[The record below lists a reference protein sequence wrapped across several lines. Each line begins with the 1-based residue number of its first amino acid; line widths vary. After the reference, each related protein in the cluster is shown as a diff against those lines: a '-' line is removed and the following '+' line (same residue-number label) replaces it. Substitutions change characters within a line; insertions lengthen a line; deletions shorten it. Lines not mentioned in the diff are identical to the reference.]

1 MFHRGTNMPYYHAY
15 HVDDEG
21 HVISRLY
28 IYADDD
34 EQAVEKAKQ
43 RQEARD
49 IEVWCFERKVAL
61 LKHQD

>member
-1 MFHRGTNMPYYHAY
+1 MPYYHAY

-21 HVISRLY
+21 HVVSRLY

-34 EQAVEKAKQ
+34 EQAVEKDKQ
-43 RQEARD
+43 RQDGRD
-49 IEVWCFERKVAL
+49 IEVWYFEKVAL